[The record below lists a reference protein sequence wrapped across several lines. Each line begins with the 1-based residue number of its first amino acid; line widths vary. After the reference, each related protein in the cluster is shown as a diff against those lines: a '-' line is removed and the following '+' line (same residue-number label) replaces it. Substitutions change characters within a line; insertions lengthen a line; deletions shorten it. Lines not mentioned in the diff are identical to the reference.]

1 MEAAFRAIEAVTA
14 DNVIDH
20 VEYICEASQNLLKQV
35 QPQLH
40 NSSDAISSNSI
51 EHTSIQRSPITTSV
65 ISNTPT
71 TSTRADYLHATYHQ
85 ISSPAA
91 SSSVMSNTYANSR
104 TTAGKPRP
112 LSGDYAN
119 SMSRGTSGSYT
130 TDNTNKY
137 SLEQPGR
144 ELTFEERLGNTSMSP
159 YSAPSSQPRFGR
171 GGKMSSPHSANDLSR
186 YQQQHQSFH
195 REMSPGGRY
204 PVRNVS
210 NQDLYTHGTRTSYT
224 LPSTY
229 PLSRSRNKSMNDTFA
244 EHLRGT
250 ESQPSIFGMTT
261 HQSSNS
267 LRSTEAQYTIGED
280 SPPYR
285 QQPFSSHDS
294 FGSELTH
301 GLRLSRHSQVSTHFE
316 AAPVDPF
323 RGAGQ
328 IRRSASEGY
337 PFTKT
342 NSNSNA
348 SIHTA
353 GHMSMS
359 GSGSVHIDVS
369 DIIHDMQAGGALY
382 PYPSSPPFTS
392 PGSYSGAPQQA
403 SYTAQVS
410 ALSALPLSPY
420 SPFRP
425 LAPSQSNGGFSS
437 LSNLPTGSA
446 PSLASY
452 SDSSFYQPLSM
463 TGSGADAGV
472 GDGTVSGV
480 GREGEA
486 DEGEDDGQYDH
497 YLDLNMERAL
507 DFIDFPPSPRA

>member
-1 MEAAFRAIEAVTA
+1 M
-14 DNVIDH
+14 IDH

-35 QPQLH
+35 QPQLN
-40 NSSDAISSNSI
+40 NSSDAINDNSI
-51 EHTSIQRSPITTSV
+51 EHTSIQRSPITASV

-71 TSTRADYLHATYHQ
+71 TSTRADYLHAIYHQ

-91 SSSVMSNTYANSR
+91 SSSAMSNTYANSR
-104 TTAGKPRP
+104 TTVTKQLP

-130 TDNTNKY
+130 TDNANKY
-137 SLEQPGR
+137 SLEHPGR
-144 ELTFEERLGNTSMSP
+144 ELTFEERLGNMSMSP
-159 YSAPSSQPRFGR
+159 YSAPSSQSQARFR

-186 YQQQHQSFH
+186 YQQQQQQQQQQSFH

-204 PVRNVS
+204 PVQYSTS
-210 NQDLYTHGTRTSYT
+210 NQDLYTHGTRTIYT
-224 LPSTY
+224 LPPTY

-250 ESQPSIFGMTT
+250 ESQSSIFGMTT

-267 LRSTEAQYTIGED
+267 LRSTEAQYTIGGLED
-280 SPPYR
+280 LPPYR
-285 QQPFSSHDS
+285 QQPFSSDDS

-301 GLRLSRHSQVSTHFE
+301 GLRLSRHSQVSSPYE

-328 IRRSASEGY
+328 IRRSASEGF

-348 SIHTA
+348 SMHTA
-353 GHMSMS
+353 GHLS
-359 GSGSVHIDVS
+359 GSGSVHIDVN
-369 DIIHDMQAGGALY
+369 DIIHDIQAGGALY
-382 PYPSSPPFTS
+382 PYPSSPPFAS
-392 PGSYSGAPQQA
+392 PASYSGAPQQA
-403 SYTAQVS
+403 SYTSQVPS
-410 ALSALPLSPY
+410 LSALPLSPY

-425 LAPSQSNGGFSS
+425 LGPSQSNGGFSS

-452 SDSSFYQPLSM
+452 SDSSFYQPLSL
-463 TGSGADAGV
+463 TGSGADAGAR
-472 GDGTVSGV
+472 DGAVSGV
-480 GREGEA
+480 GPEGEGEDA
-486 DEGEDDGQYDH
+486 EDDGQYDH